1 MNKPTILFHGTNRK
15 FNEGDLILPAI
26 EHGGTINY
34 STEYLKQ
41 LKDFA
46 HATIHITEA
55 ERYAAN
61 AALKNGGT
69 ANVYLV
75 RPFDPATMFHDDDA
89 PYPDWHNDSVDG
101 WSSGA
106 YRTQDAFV
114 VIAIVKQGEMEMK
127 LEDPAINAMYMQ
139 LTSNN
144 NNERVEAMKAMK
156 SPETT
161 LEEMNEM
168 FTPPEER
175 GKMKPADEMS
185 AFEII
190 NWIYQSNDIYGD
202 KYEYCNTNVPTVS
215 YWDRYGYYTRM
226 FNQFDITKGSLLVG
240 QWSTMYE
247 VRLIETDT
255 GWIIQTSA
263 TSCYLAN
270 EEIRLKFSWNSK
282 NGSAKNSSIPPHRK
296 NFNHIV
302 IVSKTPS
309 GVRMLVKDTKTKA
322 IKWGQSLDQQ
332 KEFGKLHANQIGMI
346 TSHIIDILEEMYSQK
361 DVMPIAEYLPKPDAD
376 YGYSFTDKLQF
387 TQLHDFNARNLY
399 WIGGRTSLVDILN
412 RAYGRT
418 GQEGLTKNAFGGMK
432 KLKYFQEL
440 EAAIILV
447 RMFKSFPREFFDNVN
462 ISWVVTDHE
471 EGRTWTETDADKER
485 QASWDGYFKHKTK
498 QYSVDAI
505 VKVTTEEINH
515 FNKFFKTFG
524 FRNSTIKWY
533 QGFLNQTI
541 GDTRYQI
548 DLVVDTMN
556 SWKKVPIGNARK
568 TLVAHIKQQKMNPE
582 EIHNYVVAEARK
594 FAEVERKTP
603 NTKLINKLHEKEIL
617 PGVIFIAPKT
627 THDLVE
633 WGATQGNC
641 IGTAYTNSVVNR
653 ECYIVGFKDKATNEW
668 IGHARLTKDYY
679 IQELRGKYNN
689 ELEPTMDKN
698 IRNWIKN
705 VMTHTPFLADKEI

>member
-114 VIAIVKQGEMEMK
+114 VIALVKQGEIEMK

-144 NNERVEAMKAMK
+144 NNERVEAMKVSNNTEA
-156 SPETT
+156 T
-161 LEEMNEM
+161 LEEMNHM
-168 FTPPEER
+168 FPGYLYKDNTLDIQGDRLKHP
-175 GKMKPADEMS
+175 DEMS

-202 KYEYCNTNVPTVS
+202 KYEYGKQNVPTVS

-226 FNQFDITKGSLLVG
+226 FNQFDITEGSLLVG

-270 EEIRLKFSWNSK
+270 EEIRLKFSWKSK

-296 NFNHIV
+296 SFNHIL
-302 IVSKTPS
+302 IVTKTPS

-322 IKWGQSLDQQ
+322 IKWGQSVSQQ
-332 KEFGKLHANQIGMI
+332 KEFGKLHASDVGMVH
-346 TSHIIDILEEMYSQK
+346 SHIFGVLEEMYSQQ
-361 DVMPIAEYLPKPDAD
+361 DVMPIAEYLPKVNAMHNFASVRP
-376 YGYSFTDKLQF
+376 QF
-387 TQLHDFNARNLY
+387 TQLHDFDARDLY

-412 RAYGRT
+412 RAYGKT
-418 GQEGLTKNAFGGMK
+418 GQDGLTRNAFGGMK
-432 KLKYFQEL
+432 KLKHFQEL
-440 EAAIILV
+440 QAAIILV
-447 RMFKSFPREFFDNVN
+447 RMFKSFPREFFDNVD
-462 ISWVVTDHE
+462 ISWVVRE
-471 EGRTWTETDADKER
+471 SYSSK
-485 QASWDGYFKHKTK
+485 SGYTVAND
-498 QYSVDAI
+498 QRAYIDPI
-505 VKVTTEEINH
+505 VRVTTEQINY

-524 FRNSTIKWY
+524 VRNSTIKWY
-533 QGFLNQTI
+533 QGYLTQTL
-541 GDTRYQI
+541 GDTMYHL
-548 DLVVDTMN
+548 DMVVDTMV
-556 SWKKVPIGNARK
+556 SWKNIPLGGARK
-568 TLVAHIKQQKMNPE
+568 AIVAYVKQQKMNPQE
-582 EIHNYVVAEARK
+582 THDFVVSEARK
-594 FAEVERKTP
+594 YKGVKRKTP
-603 NTKLINKLHEKEIL
+603 NTKLINSFDNKEII
-617 PGVIFIAPKT
+617 PGVILVAPKT
-627 THDLVE
+627 TYDLAE
-633 WGATQGNC
+633 WGTEQANC
-641 IGTAYTNSVVNR
+641 IGTAYADSVVNR
-653 ECYIVGFKDKATNEW
+653 EYFIIGFKDKVTNEW
-668 IGHARLTKDYY
+668 IGHARLDKEYRV
-679 IQELRGKYNN
+679 QELRAKYNA
-689 ELEPTMDKN
+689 ELERTMDKN
-698 IRNWIKN
+698 IRKWMNLNLTTKIN
-705 VMTHTPFLADKEI
+705 KEIK

>member
-114 VIAIVKQGEMEMK
+114 VIALVKQGEIEMK

-144 NNERVEAMKAMK
+144 NNERVMAMKAMK

-175 GKMKPADEMS
+175 DKMKPANEMS
-185 AFEII
+185 AFEIV
-190 NWIYQSNDIYGD
+190 NAIYQANDMYDPFGYNND
-202 KYEYCNTNVPTVS
+202 NVLTVE
-215 YWDRYGYYTRM
+215 YWDHYGYYTRT
-226 FNQFDITKGSLLVG
+226 FNQFIVNDRSAEIG
-240 QWSTMYE
+240 QWSVVYE
-247 VRLIETDT
+247 ARLIETDA
-255 GWIIQTSA
+255 GWIINTSA

-270 EEIRLKFSWNSK
+270 EEFATKFSYTSK
-282 NGSAKNSSIPPHRK
+282 NGSAKNSSIPPHRR

-322 IKWGQSLDQQ
+322 VKWGQSLDQQ

-387 TQLHDFNARNLY
+387 KQLHDFNARNLY

-412 RAYGRT
+412 RAYGKT

-432 KLKYFQEL
+432 KLKHFQEL

-471 EGRTWTETDADKER
+471 EGRTWTETDADKAR
-485 QASWDGYFKHKTK
+485 QASWDEYFKHKTK

>member
-1 MNKPTILFHGTNRK
+1 MEKPTILFHGTNRK

-69 ANVYLV
+69 ACVYLV
-75 RPFDPATMFHDDDA
+75 KPFDPATMFHDDDA

-114 VIAIVKQGEMEMK
+114 VIAIIKQGEIEMK
-127 LEDPAINAMYMQ
+127 LEDPAINAMYIQ

-144 NNERVEAMKAMK
+144 TNERAIAMKAMK

-175 GKMKPADEMS
+175 DKMKPADEMS

-190 NWIYQSNDIYGD
+190 NAIYQANDIYDPFG
-202 KYEYCNTNVPTVS
+202 YNNESVPTIER
-215 YWDRYGYYTRM
+215 WDRYGYYTRTI
-226 FNQFDITKGSLLVG
+226 NQFTVNNYSVELG

-255 GWIIQTSA
+255 GWIINTSA

-270 EEIRLKFSWNSK
+270 EEYANKSSYRSK
-282 NGSAKNSSIPPHRK
+282 TGSAKNSSIPPHRK
-296 NFNHIV
+296 NFNHIL
-302 IVSKTPS
+302 IVTKTPS

-332 KEFGKLHANQIGMI
+332 KEFGKLHANNISYIVQHVVEM
-346 TSHIIDILEEMYSQK
+346 LEGMYSQK
-361 DVMPIAEYLPKPDAD
+361 DVMPIAEYLPKVDAD
-376 YGYSFTDKLQF
+376 EANYAINTPAFN
-387 TQLHDFNARNLY
+387 QLHNFNARDMY
-399 WIGGRTSLVDILN
+399 WINGRTSLVDILN
-412 RAYGRT
+412 RAYGKT

-432 KLKYFQEL
+432 KLKHFQEL
-440 EAAIILV
+440 QAAIVLV
-447 RMFKSFPREFFDNVN
+447 RMFKLFPREFFDNVD
-462 ISWVVTDHE
+462 ISWVVTD
-471 EGRTWTETDADKER
+471 TERGKNWVATDADKDR
-485 QASWDGYFKHKTK
+485 QASWDEYFNHKSK
-498 QYSVDAI
+498 RYHVDAI
-505 VKVTTEEINH
+505 VNVTTEEINH

-533 QGFLNQTI
+533 QGYLAQTL
-541 GDTRYQI
+541 GDTRYHVDI
-548 DLVVDTMN
+548 VVDTMN
-556 SWKKVPIGNARK
+556 SWKKIPLGNARK
-568 TLVAHIKQQKMNPE
+568 TIVAHVKQQKMNPE
-582 EIHNYVVAEARK
+582 ETHDFVVTEARK
-594 FAEVERKTP
+594 YAQVERKTP
-603 NTKLINKLHEKEIL
+603 NNKLINSFNGKEVL
-617 PGVIFIAPKT
+617 PGVIFVAPKT
-627 THDLVE
+627 TRDLVE
-633 WGATQGNC
+633 WGTAQNNC
-641 IGTAYTNSVVNR
+641 IGTAYTDSVVNK
-653 ECYIVGFKDKATNEW
+653 ECYIIGFKDKVTNEW
-668 IGHARLTKDYY
+668 IGHARLNKEYHV
-679 IQELRGKYNN
+679 QELRGKHNA
-689 ELEPTMDKN
+689 ELEWTMDKD
-698 IRNWIKN
+698 IRKWMHNTLTTK
-705 VMTHTPFLADKEI
+705 KETK

>member
-34 STEYLKQ
+34 STKYLKQ

-89 PYPDWHNDSVDG
+89 PYPDWHDDSVDG

-114 VIAIVKQGEMEMK
+114 VIAIIKQGGKEMQ

-139 LTSNN
+139 AISNN
-144 NNERVEAMKAMK
+144 NNERVIAMKAMK

-185 AFEII
+185 AFEIV
-190 NWIYQSNDIYGD
+190 NAIYHANDIYDPFG
-202 KYEYCNTNVPTVS
+202 YNNETVPTVER
-215 YWDRYGYYTRM
+215 WDRYGYYTRT
-226 FNQFDITKGSLLVG
+226 FNQFRATEHSAELG
-240 QWSTMYE
+240 QWSTVYE

-255 GWIIQTSA
+255 GWIMNTST

-270 EEIRLKFSWNSK
+270 EEYANKSSYRSK
-282 NGSAKNSSIPPHRK
+282 TGSAKNSSIPPHRR
-296 NFNHIV
+296 NFNHIL
-302 IVSKTPS
+302 IVTKTPS

-322 IKWGQSLDQQ
+322 IKWGQSLQQQ
-332 KEFGKLHANQIGMI
+332 KEFGKLHAHEIGYI
-346 TSHIIDILEEMYSQK
+346 TQHIVEMLEGMYSQK
-361 DVMPIAEYLPKPDAD
+361 DVMPIAEYLPKVDAEAN
-376 YGYSFTDKLQF
+376 YAISTPAFN
-387 TQLHDFNARNLY
+387 QLHDFNARDMY
-399 WIGGRTSLVDILN
+399 WINGRTSLVDILN
-412 RAYGRT
+412 RAYGKT

-432 KLKYFQEL
+432 KLKHFQEL
-440 EAAIILV
+440 QAAIVLV
-447 RMFKSFPREFFDNVN
+447 RMFKLFPREFFDNVD
-462 ISWVVTDHE
+462 ISWVVTD
-471 EGRTWTETDADKER
+471 TELGKNWVATDADKDR
-485 QASWDGYFKHKTK
+485 QASWDGYFNHKTK
-498 QYSVDAI
+498 RYHVDAI
-505 VKVTTEEINH
+505 VNVTTEEINH

-533 QGFLNQTI
+533 QGYLAQTL
-541 GDTRYQI
+541 GDTRYHVDI
-548 DLVVDTMN
+548 VVDTMN
-556 SWKKVPIGNARK
+556 SWKKIPLGNARK
-568 TLVAHIKQQKMNPE
+568 TIVAHVKQQKMNPE
-582 EIHNYVVAEARK
+582 EIHNFVIAEARK
-594 FAEVERKTP
+594 YAQVERKTP
-603 NTKLINKLHEKEIL
+603 NTKLINSFNGKEVL
-617 PGVIFIAPKT
+617 PGVIFVAPKT

-633 WGATQGNC
+633 WGAAQGNC
-641 IGTAYTNSVVNR
+641 IGTAYNERVANK
-653 ECYIVGFKDKATNEW
+653 ECYIIGFKDKDTNEW
-668 IGHARLTKDYY
+668 IGHARLTKDYHVE
-679 IQELRGKYNN
+679 ELRGKYNA
-689 ELEPTMDKN
+689 ELEPAMDKN
-698 IRNWIKN
+698 IRKWMHNTLTTK
-705 VMTHTPFLADKEI
+705 KETK

>member
-34 STEYLKQ
+34 STKYLKQ

-89 PYPDWHNDSVDG
+89 PYPDWHDDSVDG

-114 VIAIVKQGEMEMK
+114 AIAIIKQGGKEMQ

-139 LTSNN
+139 LISNNN
-144 NNERVEAMKAMK
+144 NNERVIAMKAMK

-175 GKMKPADEMS
+175 DKMKPADEMS
-185 AFEII
+185 AFEIV
-190 NWIYQSNDIYGD
+190 NAIYHANDIYDPFG
-202 KYEYCNTNVPTVS
+202 YNNETVPTVER
-215 YWDRYGYYTRM
+215 WDRYGYYTRT
-226 FNQFDITKGSLLVG
+226 FNQFTVNDYSAEMG
-240 QWSTMYE
+240 QWSTVYE

-255 GWIIQTSA
+255 GWIINTSA

-270 EEIRLKFSWNSK
+270 EEYANKSSYRSK
-282 NGSAKNSSIPPHRK
+282 TGSAKNSSIPPHRR

-322 IKWGQSLDQQ
+322 VKWGQSLEQQ
-332 KEFGKLHANQIGMI
+332 KEFGKLHANNISYI
-346 TSHIIDILEEMYSQK
+346 TQHVVGILEGMYSQK
-361 DVMPIAEYLPKPDAD
+361 DVMPIAEYLPKVDAEAN
-376 YGYSFTDKLQF
+376 YAISTPAFN
-387 TQLHDFNARNLY
+387 QLHDFNARDMY
-399 WIGGRTSLVDILN
+399 WINGRTSLVDILN
-412 RAYGRT
+412 RAYGKT

-432 KLKYFQEL
+432 KLRHFQEL
-440 EAAIILV
+440 QAAIVLV
-447 RMFKSFPREFFDNVN
+447 RMFKLFPREFFDNVD
-462 ISWVVTDHE
+462 ISWVVTD
-471 EGRTWTETDADKER
+471 TELGKNWVATDADKDR
-485 QASWDGYFKHKTK
+485 QASWDEYFNHKTK
-498 QYSVDAI
+498 RYHVDAI
-505 VKVTTEEINH
+505 VNVTTEEINH

-533 QGFLNQTI
+533 QGYLAQTL
-541 GDTRYQI
+541 GDTRYHVDI
-548 DLVVDTMN
+548 VVDTMN
-556 SWKKVPIGNARK
+556 SWKKIPLGNARK
-568 TLVAHIKQQKMNPE
+568 TIVTHVKQQKMNPE
-582 EIHNYVVAEARK
+582 EIHNFVIAEARK
-594 FAEVERKTP
+594 YAQVERKTP
-603 NTKLINKLHEKEIL
+603 NTKLINSFNGKEVL
-617 PGVIFIAPKT
+617 SGVIFVAPKT

-633 WGATQGNC
+633 WGAAQGNC
-641 IGTAYTNSVVNR
+641 IGTAYNERVANK
-653 ECYIVGFKDKATNEW
+653 ECYIIGFKDKDTNEW
-668 IGHARLTKDYY
+668 IGHARLTKDYHVE
-679 IQELRGKYNN
+679 ELRGKYNA
-689 ELEPTMDKN
+689 ELEPAMDKN
-698 IRNWIKN
+698 IRKWMNLNLTTNTK
-705 VMTHTPFLADKEI
+705 KEIK

>member
-26 EHGGTINY
+26 EHGGAINY

-114 VIAIVKQGEMEMK
+114 VIAIIKQGGKEMQ

-139 LTSNN
+139 AISNN
-144 NNERVEAMKAMK
+144 NNERVIAMKAMK

-175 GKMKPADEMS
+175 DKMKPADEMS

-190 NWIYQSNDIYGD
+190 NAIYHTNDIYDPFG
-202 KYEYCNTNVPTVS
+202 YNNESVPTVER
-215 YWDRYGYYTRM
+215 WDRYGYYTRT
-226 FNQFDITKGSLLVG
+226 FNQFTVNDYSAEMG
-240 QWSTMYE
+240 QWSTVYE

-255 GWIIQTSA
+255 GWIINTSA

-270 EEIRLKFSWNSK
+270 EEYANKSSYRSK
-282 NGSAKNSSIPPHRK
+282 TGSAKNSSIPPHRK
-296 NFNHIV
+296 NFNHIL
-302 IVSKTPS
+302 IVTKTPS

-332 KEFGKLHANQIGMI
+332 KEFGKLHANNISYIVQHVVKM
-346 TSHIIDILEEMYSQK
+346 LEGMYSQK
-361 DVMPIAEYLPKPDAD
+361 DVMPIAEYLPKVDAQAN
-376 YGYSFTDKLQF
+376 YAISTPAFN
-387 TQLHDFNARNLY
+387 QLHDFNARDMY
-399 WIGGRTSLVDILN
+399 WINGRTSLVDILN
-412 RAYGRT
+412 RAYGKT

-432 KLKYFQEL
+432 KLKHFQEL
-440 EAAIILV
+440 QAAIVLV
-447 RMFKSFPREFFDNVN
+447 RMFKLFPREFFDNVD
-462 ISWVVTDHE
+462 ISWVVTD
-471 EGRTWTETDADKER
+471 TELGKNWVATDADKDR
-485 QASWDGYFKHKTK
+485 QASWDEYFNHKTK
-498 QYSVDAI
+498 RYHVDAI
-505 VKVTTEEINH
+505 VNVTTEEINH

-533 QGFLNQTI
+533 QGYLAQTL
-541 GDTRYQI
+541 GDTRYHVDI
-548 DLVVDTMN
+548 VVDTMN
-556 SWKKVPIGNARK
+556 SWKKIPLGNARK
-568 TLVAHIKQQKMNPE
+568 TIVAHVKQQKMNPE
-582 EIHNYVVAEARK
+582 ETHDFVVTEARK
-594 FAEVERKTP
+594 YAEVERKTP
-603 NTKLINKLHEKEIL
+603 NTKLINSFNGKEVL
-617 PGVIFIAPKT
+617 PGVIFVAPKT

-633 WGATQGNC
+633 WGAAQGNC
-641 IGTAYTNSVVNR
+641 IGTAYNERVANK
-653 ECYIVGFKDKATNEW
+653 ECYIIGFKDKVTNEW
-668 IGHARLTKDYY
+668 IGHARLTKDYHVE
-679 IQELRGKYNN
+679 ELRGKYNA
-689 ELEPTMDKN
+689 ELELIMDKN
-698 IRNWIKN
+698 IRKWMNLNLTTNTK
-705 VMTHTPFLADKEI
+705 KEIK

>member
-15 FNEGDLILPAI
+15 FNVGDLILPAN

-75 RPFDPATMFHDDDA
+75 KPFDPATMFHDDDA

-114 VIAIVKQGEMEMK
+114 VIAIIKQGGKEMQ

-144 NNERVEAMKAMK
+144 NNERVIAMKAMK

-175 GKMKPADEMS
+175 DKMKPADEMS

-190 NWIYQSNDIYGD
+190 NAIYQANDIYDPFG
-202 KYEYCNTNVPTVS
+202 YNNESVPTVER
-215 YWDRYGYYTRM
+215 WDRYGYYTRT
-226 FNQFDITKGSLLVG
+226 FNQFTVNDYSAEMG
-240 QWSTMYE
+240 QWSTVYE

-255 GWIIQTSA
+255 GWIINTSA

-270 EEIRLKFSWNSK
+270 EEYANKSSYRSK
-282 NGSAKNSSIPPHRK
+282 TGSAKNSSIPPHRR
-296 NFNHIV
+296 NFNHIL
-302 IVSKTPS
+302 IVTKTPS

-332 KEFGKLHANQIGMI
+332 KEFGKLHANNINYIVQHVVEM
-346 TSHIIDILEEMYSQK
+346 LEGMYSQK
-361 DVMPIAEYLPKPDAD
+361 DVMPIAEYLPKVDAEAN
-376 YGYSFTDKLQF
+376 YAISTPAFN
-387 TQLHDFNARNLY
+387 QLHDFNARDMY
-399 WIGGRTSLVDILN
+399 WINGRTSLVDILN
-412 RAYGRT
+412 RAYGKT

-432 KLKYFQEL
+432 KLKHFQEL
-440 EAAIILV
+440 QAAIVLV
-447 RMFKSFPREFFDNVN
+447 RMFKLFPREFFDNVD
-462 ISWVVTDHE
+462 ISWVVTD
-471 EGRTWTETDADKER
+471 TELGKSWVATDADKDR
-485 QASWDGYFKHKTK
+485 QASWDEYFNHKTK
-498 QYSVDAI
+498 RYHVDAI
-505 VKVTTEEINH
+505 VNVTTEEIND

-533 QGFLNQTI
+533 QGYLAQTL
-541 GDTRYQI
+541 GDTRYHVDI
-548 DLVVDTMN
+548 VVDTMN
-556 SWKKVPIGNARK
+556 SWKKIPLGNARK
-568 TLVAHIKQQKMNPE
+568 TIVAHVKQQKMNPE
-582 EIHNYVVAEARK
+582 EIHNFVVAEARK
-594 FAEVERKTP
+594 YAEVERKTP
-603 NTKLINKLHEKEIL
+603 NNKLINSLNGKEVL
-617 PGVIFIAPKT
+617 PGVIFVAPKT

-633 WGATQGNC
+633 WGAAQNNC
-641 IGTAYTNSVVNR
+641 IGTAYTDRVVNK
-653 ECYIVGFKDKATNEW
+653 ECYIIGFKDKTTNEW
-668 IGHARLTKDYY
+668 IGHARLDKDYRV
-679 IQELRGKYNN
+679 QELRGKHNQD
-689 ELEPTMDKN
+689 LEPTMDKS
-698 IRNWIKN
+698 IRKWMHNNLTTNTK
-705 VMTHTPFLADKEI
+705 KGK

>member
-1 MNKPTILFHGTNRK
+1 MEKPTILFHGTNRK

-114 VIAIVKQGEMEMK
+114 VIAIIKQGEIEMK
-127 LEDPAINAMYMQ
+127 LEDPAINAMYIQ

-144 NNERVEAMKAMK
+144 TNERAIAMKAMK

-175 GKMKPADEMS
+175 DKMKPADEMS

-190 NWIYQSNDIYGD
+190 NAIYQANDIYDPFG
-202 KYEYCNTNVPTVS
+202 YNNESVPTVER
-215 YWDRYGYYTRM
+215 WDRYGYYTRT
-226 FNQFDITKGSLLVG
+226 FNQFTATEYSAELG
-240 QWSTMYE
+240 QWSTVYE

-255 GWIIQTSA
+255 GWIINTSA

-270 EEIRLKFSWNSK
+270 EEYANKSSYRSK
-282 NGSAKNSSIPPHRK
+282 TGSAKNSSIPPHRR
-296 NFNHIV
+296 NFNHIL
-302 IVSKTPS
+302 IVTKTPS

-322 IKWGQSLDQQ
+322 IKWGQSLEQQ
-332 KEFGKLHANQIGMI
+332 KEFGKLHVYEIGMI
-346 TSHIIDILEEMYSQK
+346 TQHIIQMLEGMYSQK
-361 DVMPIAEYLPKPDAD
+361 DVMPIAEYLPKVDAVAN
-376 YGYSFTDKLQF
+376 YAISTPAFN
-387 TQLHDFNARNLY
+387 QLHNFNARDMY
-399 WIGGRTSLVDILN
+399 WINGRTSLVDILN
-412 RAYGRT
+412 RAYGKT

-432 KLKYFQEL
+432 KLRHFQEL
-440 EAAIILV
+440 QAAIVLV
-447 RMFKSFPREFFDNVN
+447 RMFKLFPREFFDNVD
-462 ISWVVTDHE
+462 ISWVVTD
-471 EGRTWTETDADKER
+471 TELGKKWVATDADKDR
-485 QASWDGYFKHKTK
+485 QASWDEYFNHKSK
-498 QYSVDAI
+498 RYHVDKI
-505 VKVTTEEINH
+505 VNVTTEEINH

-533 QGFLNQTI
+533 QGYLAQTL
-541 GDTRYQI
+541 GDTRYHVDI
-548 DLVVDTMN
+548 VVDTMN
-556 SWKKVPIGNARK
+556 SWKKIPLGNARK
-568 TLVAHIKQQKMNPE
+568 TIVAHVKQQKMNPE
-582 EIHNYVVAEARK
+582 ETHDFVVTEARK
-594 FAEVERKTP
+594 YAEAERKTP
-603 NTKLINKLHEKEIL
+603 NTRLINSFNSKEVL
-617 PGVIFIAPKT
+617 PGVIFVAPKT

-633 WGATQGNC
+633 WGAAQSNC
-641 IGTAYTNSVVNR
+641 IGTAYNERVANK
-653 ECYIVGFKDKATNEW
+653 ECYIIGFKDKDTNEW
-668 IGHARLTKDYY
+668 IGHARLTKDYHVE
-679 IQELRGKYNN
+679 ELRGKYNA
-689 ELEPTMDKN
+689 ELEPAMDKS
-698 IRNWIKN
+698 IRKWMNLNLTTNTK
-705 VMTHTPFLADKEI
+705 KEIK

>member
-114 VIAIVKQGEMEMK
+114 VIAIVKQGEIEMK
-127 LEDPAINAMYMQ
+127 LEDPAINAMYIQ

-144 NNERVEAMKAMK
+144 NNERVMAMKAMK

-175 GKMKPADEMS
+175 GKMKPANEMS

-190 NWIYQSNDIYGD
+190 NAIYQSNDIYGD

-226 FNQFDITKGSLLVG
+226 FNQFDIKEGSLLVG

-270 EEIRLKFSWNSK
+270 EEIRLKSSWKSK
-282 NGSAKNSSIPPHRK
+282 NGSAKNSSIPPHRR

-302 IVSKTPS
+302 IVTKTPS

-361 DVMPIAEYLPKPDAD
+361 DVMPIAEYLPKPNAD

-387 TQLHDFNARNLY
+387 KQLHDFNARNLY

-412 RAYGRT
+412 RAYGKT

-432 KLKYFQEL
+432 KLKHFQEL

-447 RMFKSFPREFFDNVN
+447 RMFKSFPREFFDTIDVA
-462 ISWVVTDHE
+462 WVVD
-471 EGRTWTETDADKER
+471 DR
-485 QASWDGYFKHKTK
+485 QPIPAPEPWQNVHYPNNNR
-498 QYSVDAI
+498 YEVDAI
-505 VKVTTEEINH
+505 VKTTTEEINH

-556 SWKKVPIGNARK
+556 SWKKIPLGNARK
-568 TLVAHIKQQKMNPE
+568 TIVAHVKQQKMNPE
-582 EIHNYVVAEARK
+582 QIHNFVIAEARK

-679 IQELRGKYNN
+679 IQELRGKYNI

>member
-34 STEYLKQ
+34 STKYLKQ

-89 PYPDWHNDSVDG
+89 PYPDWHDDSVDG

-114 VIAIVKQGEMEMK
+114 AIAIIKQGGKEMQ

-139 LTSNN
+139 LISNNN
-144 NNERVEAMKAMK
+144 NNERVIAMKAMK

-175 GKMKPADEMS
+175 DKMKPADEMS
-185 AFEII
+185 AFEIV
-190 NWIYQSNDIYGD
+190 NAIYHANDIYDPFG
-202 KYEYCNTNVPTVS
+202 YNNETVPTVER
-215 YWDRYGYYTRM
+215 WDRYGYYTRT
-226 FNQFDITKGSLLVG
+226 FNQFTVNDYSAEMG
-240 QWSTMYE
+240 QWSTVYE

-255 GWIIQTSA
+255 GWIINTSA

-270 EEIRLKFSWNSK
+270 EEYANKSSYRSK
-282 NGSAKNSSIPPHRK
+282 TGSAKNSSIPPHRR

-322 IKWGQSLDQQ
+322 VKWGQSLEQQ
-332 KEFGKLHANQIGMI
+332 KEFGKLHANNISYI
-346 TSHIIDILEEMYSQK
+346 TQHVVGILEGMYSQK
-361 DVMPIAEYLPKPDAD
+361 DVMPIAEYLPKVDAEAN
-376 YGYSFTDKLQF
+376 YAISTPAFN
-387 TQLHDFNARNLY
+387 QLHDFNARDMY
-399 WIGGRTSLVDILN
+399 WINGRTSLVDILN
-412 RAYGRT
+412 RAYGKT

-432 KLKYFQEL
+432 KLKHFQEL
-440 EAAIILV
+440 QAAIVLV
-447 RMFKSFPREFFDNVN
+447 RMFKLFPREFFDNVD
-462 ISWVVTDHE
+462 ISWVVTD
-471 EGRTWTETDADKER
+471 TELGKNWVATDADKDR
-485 QASWDGYFKHKTK
+485 QASWDEYFNHKTK
-498 QYSVDAI
+498 RYHVDAI
-505 VKVTTEEINH
+505 VNVTTEEINH

-533 QGFLNQTI
+533 QGYLAQTL
-541 GDTRYQI
+541 GDTRYHVDI
-548 DLVVDTMN
+548 VVDTMN
-556 SWKKVPIGNARK
+556 SWKKIPLGNARK
-568 TLVAHIKQQKMNPE
+568 TIVTHVKQQKMNPE
-582 EIHNYVVAEARK
+582 EIHNFVIAEARK
-594 FAEVERKTP
+594 YAQVERKTP
-603 NTKLINKLHEKEIL
+603 NTKLINSFNGKEVL
-617 PGVIFIAPKT
+617 SGVIFVAPKT

-633 WGATQGNC
+633 WGAAQGNC
-641 IGTAYTNSVVNR
+641 IGTAYNERVANK
-653 ECYIVGFKDKATNEW
+653 ECYIIGFKDKDTNEW
-668 IGHARLTKDYY
+668 IGHARLTKDYHVE
-679 IQELRGKYNN
+679 ELRGKYNA
-689 ELEPTMDKN
+689 ELEPAMDKN
-698 IRNWIKN
+698 IRKWMNLNLTTNTK
-705 VMTHTPFLADKEI
+705 KEIK

>member
-69 ANVYLV
+69 ACVYLV
-75 RPFDPATMFHDDDA
+75 KPFDPATMFHDDDA

-114 VIAIVKQGEMEMK
+114 VIAIIKQGEIEMK
-127 LEDPAINAMYMQ
+127 LEDPAINAMYIQ

-144 NNERVEAMKAMK
+144 TNERAIAMKAMK

-175 GKMKPADEMS
+175 DKMKPADEMS

-190 NWIYQSNDIYGD
+190 NAIYQANDIYDPFG
-202 KYEYCNTNVPTVS
+202 YNNESVPTIER
-215 YWDRYGYYTRM
+215 WDRYGYYTRTI
-226 FNQFDITKGSLLVG
+226 NQFTVNNYSVELG

-255 GWIIQTSA
+255 GWIINTSA

-270 EEIRLKFSWNSK
+270 EEYANKSSYRSK
-282 NGSAKNSSIPPHRK
+282 TGSAKNSSIPPHRK
-296 NFNHIV
+296 NFNHIL
-302 IVSKTPS
+302 IVTKTPS

-332 KEFGKLHANQIGMI
+332 KEFGKLHANNISYIVQHVVEM
-346 TSHIIDILEEMYSQK
+346 LEEMYSQK
-361 DVMPIAEYLPKPDAD
+361 DVMPIAEYLPKIDAD
-376 YGYSFTDKLQF
+376 EANYAINTPAFN
-387 TQLHDFNARNLY
+387 QLHNFNARDMY
-399 WIGGRTSLVDILN
+399 WINGRTSLVDILN
-412 RAYGRT
+412 RAYGKT

-432 KLKYFQEL
+432 KLKHFQEL
-440 EAAIILV
+440 QAAIVLV
-447 RMFKSFPREFFDNVN
+447 RMFKLFPREFFDNVD
-462 ISWVVTDHE
+462 ISWVVTD
-471 EGRTWTETDADKER
+471 TERGKNWVATDADKDR
-485 QASWDGYFKHKTK
+485 QASWDEYFNHKSK
-498 QYSVDAI
+498 RYHVDAI
-505 VKVTTEEINH
+505 VNVTT
-515 FNKFFKTFG
+515 
-524 FRNSTIKWY
+524 
-533 QGFLNQTI
+533 
-541 GDTRYQI
+541 
-548 DLVVDTMN
+548 
-556 SWKKVPIGNARK
+556 
-568 TLVAHIKQQKMNPE
+568 
-582 EIHNYVVAEARK
+582 
-594 FAEVERKTP
+594 
-603 NTKLINKLHEKEIL
+603 
-617 PGVIFIAPKT
+617 
-627 THDLVE
+627 
-633 WGATQGNC
+633 
-641 IGTAYTNSVVNR
+641 
-653 ECYIVGFKDKATNEW
+653 
-668 IGHARLTKDYY
+668 
-679 IQELRGKYNN
+679 
-689 ELEPTMDKN
+689 
-698 IRNWIKN
+698 
-705 VMTHTPFLADKEI
+705 

>member
-69 ANVYLV
+69 ACVYLV
-75 RPFDPATMFHDDDA
+75 KPFDPATMFHDDDA
-89 PYPDWHNDSVDG
+89 PYPDWHDNSVDG

-114 VIAIVKQGEMEMK
+114 VIAIIKQGGKEMQ
-127 LEDPAINAMYMQ
+127 LEDPAINAMYIQ

-144 NNERVEAMKAMK
+144 TNERAIAMKAIK

-175 GKMKPADEMS
+175 DKMKPADEMS

-190 NWIYQSNDIYGD
+190 NAIYQANDIYDPFG
-202 KYEYCNTNVPTVS
+202 YNNESVPTVER
-215 YWDRYGYYTRM
+215 WDRYGYYTRTI
-226 FNQFDITKGSLLVG
+226 NQFTVNDYSAELG

-255 GWIIQTSA
+255 GWIINTSA

-270 EEIRLKFSWNSK
+270 EEYANKSSYRSK
-282 NGSAKNSSIPPHRK
+282 TGSAKNSSIPPHRR

-302 IVSKTPS
+302 IVTKTPS

-332 KEFGKLHANQIGMI
+332 KEFGKLHANNISYIVQHVVEM
-346 TSHIIDILEEMYSQK
+346 LEEMYSQK
-361 DVMPIAEYLPKPDAD
+361 DVMPITEYLPKVEARYHHSWNDRV
-376 YGYSFTDKLQF
+376 QF
-387 TQLHDFNARNLY
+387 NQLHDFTARNIY
-399 WIGGRTSLVDILN
+399 WIGGKTSLVDILN
-412 RAYGRT
+412 KAYGKT
-418 GQEGLTKNAFGGMK
+418 AQQGLTRNAFGGMK
-432 KLKYFQEL
+432 NFSYFQQL
-440 EAAIILV
+440 EAAIIAT
-447 RMFKSFPREFFDNVN
+447 RMFKALPREFFDTINVA
-462 ISWVVTDHE
+462 WVVQRPPSNEYTI
-471 EGRTWTETDADKER
+471 
-485 QASWDGYFKHKTK
+485 
-498 QYSVDAI
+498 DAI
-505 VKVTTEEINH
+505 VKTTTEEINH

-524 FRNSTIKWY
+524 IRNSTIKWY
-533 QGFLNQTI
+533 QGFFAQTI

-548 DLVVDTMN
+548 DMVVDTMN
-556 SWKKVPIGNARK
+556 SWKKIPLGNARK
-568 TLVAHIKQQKMNPE
+568 TIVAHVKQQKMNPE
-582 EIHNYVVAEARK
+582 EIHNFVIAEARK
-594 FAEVERKTP
+594 YAQVERKTP
-603 NTKLINKLHEKEIL
+603 NTKLINSFNGKEVL
-617 PGVIFIAPKT
+617 SGVIFVAPKT
-627 THDLVE
+627 THNLVE
-633 WGATQGNC
+633 WGAAQNNC
-641 IGTAYTNSVVNR
+641 IGTAYNESVANR
-653 ECYIVGFKDKATNEW
+653 ECYIIGFKDKDTNEW
-668 IGHARLTKDYY
+668 IGHARLTKDYHVE
-679 IQELRGKYNN
+679 ELRGKHNA
-689 ELEPTMDKN
+689 ELEPAMDKN
-698 IRNWIKN
+698 IRKWMNLNLTTNTK
-705 VMTHTPFLADKEI
+705 KEIK

>member
-89 PYPDWHNDSVDG
+89 PYPDWHDGSVDG

-114 VIAIVKQGEMEMK
+114 VIALVKQGEIEMK
-127 LEDPAINAMYMQ
+127 LEDPAINAMYIQ

-144 NNERVEAMKAMK
+144 NNERVMAMKAMK

-175 GKMKPADEMS
+175 GKMKPANEMS

-190 NWIYQSNDIYGD
+190 NAIYQSNDIYGD

-215 YWDRYGYYTRM
+215 YWDRYGYYTRT
-226 FNQFDITKGSLLVG
+226 FNQFDITEGSLLVG
-240 QWSTMYE
+240 QWSIMYE

-270 EEIRLKFSWNSK
+270 EEIRLKSSWKSK
-282 NGSAKNSSIPPHRK
+282 NGSAKNSSIPPHRR

-302 IVSKTPS
+302 IVTKTPS

-332 KEFGKLHANQIGMI
+332 KEFGKLHANEIGMI

-361 DVMPIAEYLPKPDAD
+361 DVMPIAEYLPKPNAD

-387 TQLHDFNARNLY
+387 KQLHDFNARNLY

-412 RAYGRT
+412 RAYGKT

-432 KLKYFQEL
+432 KLKHFQEL

-447 RMFKSFPREFFDNVN
+447 RMFKSFPREFFDNIN
-462 ISWVVTDHE
+462 ISWVVED
-471 EGRTWTETDADKER
+471 R
-485 QASWDGYFKHKTK
+485 QPKPTPEPWQNV
-498 QYSVDAI
+498 QYPNNNRYKVDAI

-533 QGFLNQTI
+533 QGYLAQTI
-541 GDTRYQI
+541 GDTRYQV

-679 IQELRGKYNN
+679 IQELRGKYNI